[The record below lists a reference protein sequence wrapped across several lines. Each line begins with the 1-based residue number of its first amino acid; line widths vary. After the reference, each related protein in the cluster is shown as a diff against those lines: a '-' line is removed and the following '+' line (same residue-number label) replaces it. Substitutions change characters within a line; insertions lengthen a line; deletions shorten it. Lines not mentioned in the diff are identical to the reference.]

1 MFNFC
6 WRRDRLP
13 TPVFQGFSC
22 VSVGKE
28 SDCNAGNLGLI
39 PGLGRSPGEGKGY
52 PFQYSGLKNSMFMGS
67 QRVGLNDF
75 HFHWHSS
82 PWIYPMS
89 DSLAF
94 LGLGGY
100 FLSNVREVFNYN
112 LFKYFLI
119 QFLFFFF
126 FRDPYYLN
134 VVVLNV
140 VPEVFETVLITF
152 YSFFFILLCF
162 SYFHH
167 SVFQLTCLFFCLS
180 YSAICS
186 PSEFLIL
193 FIVLFI
199 DDYLFLILVCPC

>member
-1 MFNFC
+1 
-6 WRRDRLP
+6 
-13 TPVFQGFSC
+13 
-22 VSVGKE
+22 
-28 SDCNAGNLGLI
+28 
-39 PGLGRSPGEGKGY
+39 
-52 PFQYSGLKNSMFMGS
+52 MGS

-82 PWIYPMS
+82 PWVYPMS
-89 DSLAF
+89 VSLAF

-100 FLSNVREVFNYN
+100 FLSNIREVFNYN
-112 LFKYFLI
+112 LLKYFLI

-134 VVVLNV
+134 V
-140 VPEVFETVLITF
+140 VLITF

-167 SVFQLTCLFFCLS
+167 SVFQLTYLFFCLS
-180 YSAICS
+180 YYAICS
-186 PSEFLIL
+186 PSEFLIS

-199 DDYLFLILVCPC
+199 DDYLFLIFVCPC